1 MNFILSH
8 LFAFLL
14 PLPAYLLVIFLSFHT
29 FCCLIPSLL
38 QVPLIF
44 CVDISMALPLFLF
57 VSPSVSFSFEQCFFY
72 PLWNDFLY
80 PKSYMY
86 DLLKYRGKITAS
98 FCPFSLSIF
107 VFYVP
112 ISPLQLNGNN
122 TLGENIADNGGIRQ
136 AYQVMSLEK
145 KKRERE
151 SPFKRPSLQI
161 REEVIQSAACY
172 CHLLSN
178 INRLVILSGHRL
190 AH

>member
-1 MNFILSH
+1 
-8 LFAFLL
+8 
-14 PLPAYLLVIFLSFHT
+14 
-29 FCCLIPSLL
+29 
-38 QVPLIF
+38 
-44 CVDISMALPLFLF
+44 
-57 VSPSVSFSFEQCFFY
+57 
-72 PLWNDFLY
+72 
-80 PKSYMY
+80 MY

-98 FCPFSLSIF
+98 FCPFPLSIF

-151 SPFKRPSLQI
+151 SLFKRPSLQI

-178 INRLVILSGHRL
+178 INRLVILLGHRL